1 VPDVLT
7 IDDPIAIAAATHPVR
22 AAILAA
28 LREEPGTAA
37 SAARV
42 TGQSRQ
48 NAAYHVRELAKVG
61 LLRHVGERQHGN
73 FVEKLYVAAAPTIVI
88 SPRST
93 WGTDPRRGEALASQL
108 SLGHLVDHGERLQ
121 RDAAA
126 LLDQAAF
133 DGADVASASVATELR
148 FADEEARAAFL
159 REYVT
164 MLAELTARHGSKTG
178 VPYRVL
184 AAAYPDPEAADDH

>member
-7 IDDPIAIAAATHPVR
+7 IDDPDAIAAATHPVR

-61 LLRHVGERQHGN
+61 LLRQVGERQHGN
-73 FVEKLYVAAAPTIVI
+73 FVEKLYVAVAPTIVI

-93 WGTDPRRGEALASQL
+93 WGADPRRGDALASQL
-108 SLGHLVDHGERLQ
+108 SLGHLVAHGEALQ
-121 RDAAA
+121 RHAAA

-133 DGADVASASVATELR
+133 DGAEIASASVSTELR
-148 FADEEARAAFL
+148 FADGESRAAFL
-159 REYVT
+159 REYVA
-164 MLAELTARHGSKTG
+164 MLTELTARHGSKMG
-178 VPYRVL
+178 MPYRVL
-184 AAAYPDPEAADDH
+184 VAAYPDPEAADDH